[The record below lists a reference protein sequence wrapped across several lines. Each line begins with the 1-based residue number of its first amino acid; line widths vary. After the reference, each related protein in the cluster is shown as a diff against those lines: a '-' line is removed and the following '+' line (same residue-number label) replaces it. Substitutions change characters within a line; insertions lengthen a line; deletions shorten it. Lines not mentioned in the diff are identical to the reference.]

1 MPKLILK
8 RKAEVI
14 KEYHLKGANS
24 PFTIGSEPG
33 NDVVVPDKLVSMT
46 HFQIEQQ
53 GDKFFVRD
61 LKSAFGTYVNGT
73 KIGSVKEIHDGDV
86 IQVGEHTLMFKNGEA
101 RDNGAG
107 VGQSISEFFNDV
119 KDAVI
124 NTADSETGK
133 ARPAEEKTAFAAGT
147 AARTQERSHAKDNA
161 GAKSRPAGSH
171 RHAEAEIEIEDLE
184 KEFSEALGK
193 NNATE
198 ASPSSTAAGGIY
210 QKSPYYLLAIHG
222 PYTGKKYQLNFGET
236 KIGRDGR
243 LNDIVIR
250 QNKKGQVDPS
260 ISRRHATIS
269 YQNGKF
275 SLTDKR
281 SQSRTYLNQQKLA
294 ETDEVRLAP
303 GDEIEIVSDQQSTIF
318 RFVAEGNWDFS
329 PPQRAGQWWLRYR
342 MQAVNAATVGV
353 IVLGLVFS
361 ILALRNR
368 GIVTNVPEP
377 FKVEFKT
384 FTKIDL
390 GQAPKSKSSKR
401 DREIVP
407 TPVLAEINGDD
418 YVDLLAT
425 PSSGALLAI
434 DGKNRRRLWE
444 TNNIVL
450 NRAFPPAAADV
461 NGNGMA
467 DIVALTADGH
477 LVAIDGLYGAEIWMS
492 PFFEKDLIGPPIVAD
507 FNGDGH
513 ADVAAISVEGKL
525 NVGYSQVFNLQWVEV
540 AVGVE
545 CKAPLSAGDL
555 NGDGDDEILI
565 GTAHGIVL
573 IYDGGERRVTLNFD
587 LNEELSKLKGNLN
600 EVNPII
606 HPIAIA
612 DLNGDQTPDL
622 IISSALGNLLCISL
636 SEKAAAQTPSIR
648 SLWWA
653 NLASGRKNAAPF
665 AFPFALA
672 NLDNDEI
679 TDVVALAD
687 DGSIKGFR
695 GRGTVGQQQPDLWE
709 TLPDTTGGVT
719 MPTVCDFNKDGT
731 TDIAVVNEKRALKI
745 LNGKNGEALWRDDK
759 SIAYVTS
766 MPLLADLLDDT
777 MLDMVLLSGDGIVYG
792 FKTNRRVPGG
802 GIWWGQKHGTS
813 TNASAPAMGEP
824 TAGRYTAQLILCGV
838 VMLGVMAGNIIF
850 HQRRRRYAK

>member
-8 RKAEVI
+8 RKAEVL
-14 KEYHLKGANS
+14 KEYPLKGANS
-24 PFTIGSEPG
+24 AFTIGSEPG

-86 IQVGEHTLMFKNGEA
+86 IQIGEHTLMFKNGDV

-107 VGQSISEFFNDV
+107 VGQSLTEFFSEV

-124 NTADSETGK
+124 NAVDNEAGK
-133 ARPAEEKTAFAAGT
+133 PRPLEEQSAFASAQV
-147 AARTQERSHAKDNA
+147 QERSYAKDNS
-161 GAKSRPAGSH
+161 GKPSRPAAGH
-171 RHAEAEIEIEDLE
+171 RHAEEEIEIEDLE

-193 NNATE
+193 NNMAD
-198 ASPSSTAAGGIY
+198 ASPASGAAAGMY
-210 QKSPYYLLAIHG
+210 EKSPYYLLAIHG

-269 YQNGKF
+269 YHDGKF

-281 SQSRTYLNQQKLA
+281 SQSRTFLNQQKLA
-294 ETDEVRLAP
+294 ETDELRLAP
-303 GDEIEIVSDQQSTIF
+303 GDEIEIVSDQQSSIF

-342 MQAVNAATVGV
+342 MQAINAATVGV

-361 ILALRNR
+361 IMALRNR
-368 GIVTNVPEP
+368 AIVTDVPEP

-401 DREIVP
+401 EREAVQ

-418 YVDLLAT
+418 YVDLLVT
-425 PSSGALLAI
+425 LPSGALLAI
-434 DGKNRRRLWE
+434 DGKSRRRLWE
-444 TNNIVL
+444 ANNIVL
-450 NRAFPPAAADV
+450 NRLFPPAAADV
-461 NGNGMA
+461 NGNNMA

-477 LVAIDGLYGAEIWMS
+477 LVAIDGLYGAEIWTS

-525 NVGYSQVFNLQWVEV
+525 NVGYSQIFNLQWVEV

-545 CKAPLSAGDL
+545 CNAPLSAGDL
-555 NGDGDDEILI
+555 NGDGDAEILI

-587 LNEELSKLKGNLN
+587 MNEELSKLKGSLN
-600 EVNPII
+600 EVNPIQ

-612 DLNGDQTPDL
+612 DLNGDEAPDL
-622 IISSALGNLLCISL
+622 IMTSTLGNLLCVSL
-636 SEKAAAQTPSIR
+636 SEQAGAQTPSVR

-653 NLASGRKNAAPF
+653 NLASGRKNKTPF
-665 AFPFALA
+665 AFPFALV

-679 TDVVALAD
+679 TDIVALSD
-687 DGSIKGFR
+687 DGSVKGFR

-709 TLPDTTGGVT
+709 TLPDTMGWVA

-731 TDIAVVNEKRALKI
+731 TDIAVVNEKRLFKI
-745 LNGKNGEALWRDDK
+745 LNGKNGEALWRDEQ
-759 SIAYVTS
+759 SIAYATS

-777 MLDMVLLSGDGIVYG
+777 ALDMVLLSGDGIVYS
-792 FKTNRRVPGG
+792 FKTNRRVPASS
-802 GIWWGQKHGTS
+802 IWWGQKYGAS
-813 TNASAPAMGEP
+813 TNASRPLLDEPAP
-824 TAGRYTAQLILCGV
+824 GRYTAQLIFYGLVMIGV
-838 VMLGVMAGNIIF
+838 VAGNIIF
-850 HQRRRRYAK
+850 RQRRRRYAK

>member
-8 RKAEVI
+8 RKAEVL

-24 PFTIGSEPG
+24 AFTIGSEPG

-46 HFQIEQQ
+46 HFQIEHQ

-86 IQVGEHTLMFKNGEA
+86 IQIGEHTLMFKNGDA

-107 VGQSISEFFNDV
+107 VGQSITEFFSDV

-124 NTADSETGK
+124 NAVDNEAGK
-133 ARPAEEKTAFAAGT
+133 PRSLEEQSAFASG
-147 AARTQERSHAKDNA
+147 AAAPAQERSYAKDNS
-161 GAKSRPAGSH
+161 GKQSRPAGGH
-171 RHAEAEIEIEDLE
+171 HHAEDEVEIEDLE

-193 NNATE
+193 NNVTD
-198 ASPSSTAAGGIY
+198 ASPASAAPGIY
-210 QKSPYYLLAIHG
+210 KKSPYYLLTIHG

-269 YQNGKF
+269 YHDGKF
-275 SLTDKR
+275 CLTDKR

-294 ETDEVRLAP
+294 EMDEVRLAP
-303 GDEIEIVSDQQSTIF
+303 GDEIEIVSDQQSSIF

-329 PPQRAGQWWLRYR
+329 SPQRAGQWWLRYR
-342 MQAVNAATVGV
+342 MQAINVATIGA

-368 GIVTNVPEP
+368 AIVTDVPEP
-377 FKVEFKT
+377 FKVELKT

-390 GQAPKSKSSKR
+390 EQIPKSKSSKR
-401 DREIVP
+401 ERHAVP

-418 YVDLLAT
+418 YADLLVT
-425 PSSGALLAI
+425 QPSGALLAI

-444 TNNIVL
+444 ANNIVL
-450 NRAFPPAAADV
+450 NRMFPPAAADV
-461 NGNGMA
+461 NGNDMA

-477 LVAIDGLYGAEIWMS
+477 LVAIDGLYGAEIWTS
-492 PFFEKDLIGPPIVAD
+492 PFFEKELIGPPIVAD

-513 ADVAAISVEGKL
+513 ADVAAVSVEGKL
-525 NVGYSQVFNLQWVEV
+525 NVGYSQIFNLQWVEV
-540 AVGVE
+540 AIGLE
-545 CKAPLSAGDL
+545 CTAPLSAGDL
-555 NGDGDDEILI
+555 NADGDDEILI

-573 IYDGGERRVTLNFD
+573 IYDGGERRVTLNVD
-587 LNEELSKLKGNLN
+587 MNEELSKLKGSLN
-600 EVNPII
+600 EVNPIH

-612 DLNGDQTPDL
+612 DLNGDAAPDL
-622 IISSALGNLLCISL
+622 IVSSALGNLLCISL
-636 SEKAAAQTPSIR
+636 SEKAEAQTPSGRTPSIR

-653 NLASGRKNAAPF
+653 NLASGRKNTAPF
-665 AFPFALA
+665 AFPFALV

-679 TDVVALAD
+679 TDIVALSD
-687 DGSIKGFR
+687 DGSVKGFR
-695 GRGTVGQQQPDLWE
+695 GRGTVGQQQP
-709 TLPDTTGGVT
+709 
-719 MPTVCDFNKDGT
+719 
-731 TDIAVVNEKRALKI
+731 
-745 LNGKNGEALWRDDK
+745 
-759 SIAYVTS
+759 
-766 MPLLADLLDDT
+766 
-777 MLDMVLLSGDGIVYG
+777 
-792 FKTNRRVPGG
+792 
-802 GIWWGQKHGTS
+802 
-813 TNASAPAMGEP
+813 
-824 TAGRYTAQLILCGV
+824 
-838 VMLGVMAGNIIF
+838 
-850 HQRRRRYAK
+850 